1 MSLNAIYNI
10 AGSSL
15 TAQSQR
21 LNTVASNLA
30 NAETPGSSPETTYH
44 ARKPVFAAVLEQTQG
59 GMLDT
64 GGMDMQGLNTAYS
77 VEVTEIV
84 ESEAPLNVRYQ
95 PGNPMADES
104 GNVYYPNVNVVEEM
118 AEMTSASRSY
128 QTSIELLSSAN
139 AMQQKL
145 LTLGR

>member
-1 MSLNAIYNI
+1 MSLNMIYNI

-44 ARKPVFAAVLEQTQG
+44 ARKPVFASVLEQAQG
-59 GMLDT
+59 GPLDGT
-64 GGMDMQGLNTAYS
+64 GVNTGYG
-77 VEVTEIV
+77 VEVKEIV
-84 ESEAPLNVRYQ
+84 ESDAPLNVRYQ
-95 PGNPMADES
+95 PGNPMADEN

-118 AEMTSASRSY
+118 ADMTSASRSY

-139 AMQQKL
+139 AMQQRL
-145 LTLGR
+145 LTLGN